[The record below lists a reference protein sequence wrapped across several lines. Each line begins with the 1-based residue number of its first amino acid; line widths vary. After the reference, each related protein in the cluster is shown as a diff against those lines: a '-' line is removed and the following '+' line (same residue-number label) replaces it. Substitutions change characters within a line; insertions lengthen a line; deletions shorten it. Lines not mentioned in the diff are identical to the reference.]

1 MDSAEEPNRESVVH
15 KAEHFVAENWQPWLQ
30 ESKPEYRLPV
40 SLAITAAM
48 VLQLAFAE
56 IASTPFLRYVQWPL
70 VAFEF
75 VLLLVLIRLNPQKLE
90 NESKPVRRMSWI
102 LTVAIVLGN
111 TVSAAA
117 LDYMILFRD
126 VKDEA
131 RVLFGG
137 GASVFVTNV
146 IAFGLL
152 YWEFDRGGPF
162 ARRLRPKENP
172 HPDFLFP
179 QMAQPGRANRDWR
192 PDFIDYLYV
201 GLTNAM
207 AFSPTDTMPLTRPA
221 KAMMALQSLVAVTT
235 VALVIARAVNV
246 LE

>member
-1 MDSAEEPNRESVVH
+1 MDSAADPNRESVVH
-15 KAEHFVAENWQPWLQ
+15 RAEHFVAENWQPWL
-30 ESKPEYRLPV
+30 EKSKPEYRLPV
-40 SLAITAAM
+40 SLAIIAAM

-75 VLLLVLIRLNPQKLE
+75 VLLLVLIKLNPQTLE
-90 NESKPVRRMSWI
+90 NESKSVRRMSWI
-102 LTVAIVLGN
+102 LTVAIVVGN
-111 TVSAAA
+111 TLSAIT
-117 LDYMILFRD
+117 LDYLILFHEE
-126 VKDEA
+126 KDEA
-131 RVLFGG
+131 RILFGG

-146 IAFGLL
+146 IAFALM

-221 KAMMALQSLVAVTT
+221 KAMMALQSVVAVST
-235 VALVIARAVNV
+235 VVLVIARAVNV
-246 LE
+246 LD